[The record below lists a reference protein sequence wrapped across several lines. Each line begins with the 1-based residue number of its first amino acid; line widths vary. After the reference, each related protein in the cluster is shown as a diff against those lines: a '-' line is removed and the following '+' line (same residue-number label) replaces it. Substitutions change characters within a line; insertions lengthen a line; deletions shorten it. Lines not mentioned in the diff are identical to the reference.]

1 MALALTTSGVGGKPD
16 IALGEVNQDF
26 AKRAATATN
35 DKPQHTTVN
44 NQQKG
49 PGQPTTSHNT
59 QQSTTNKR
67 DLDSQR

>member
-44 NQQKG
+44 NQQM
-49 PGQPTTSHNT
+49 
-59 QQSTTNKR
+59 